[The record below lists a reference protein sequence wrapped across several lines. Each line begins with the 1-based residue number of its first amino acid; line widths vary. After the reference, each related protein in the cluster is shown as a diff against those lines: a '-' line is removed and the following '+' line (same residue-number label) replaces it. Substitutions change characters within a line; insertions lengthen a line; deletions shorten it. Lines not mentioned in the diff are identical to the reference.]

1 MPESEFIDIDSPGAF
16 QSSWML
22 PAFTLHRLP
31 IDMAMDLAALV
42 EPMAV
47 ACHDM
52 RLGEVT
58 PGEKAIVIGGGPIR
72 LLNALVAR
80 HVGAEVRIAEVN
92 DYRMEMARALGLET
106 VNTLVE
112 DLVTNV
118 KEWTSGAGAD
128 VVFEVSGS

>member
-1 MPESEFIDIDSPGAF
+1 
-16 QSSWML
+16 
-22 PAFTLHRLP
+22 
-31 IDMAMDLAALV
+31 MDLAALV
-42 EPMAV
+42 EPMAL
-47 ACHDM
+47 ACHDV

-58 PGEKAIVIGGGPIR
+58 LGEKAVAIGGGPIG

-92 DYRMEMARALGLET
+92 DYRLEMARALGLET